1 MDERRLT
8 YFLTVVDEGSV
19 TRAARRLRVAQPSLS
34 QALRAFE
41 SELGVQLFH
50 RIGRGLRLSTAG
62 EALIGPARRILRAI
76 DEARNAITGV
86 LELQT
91 GTLEIAALATL
102 AVDPMA
108 GLIGRFRA
116 RYPGVEVHVL
126 EPESAD
132 EISTLVREG
141 ACELAAT
148 HIPVSRSQL
157 IAHPLGE
164 QELHFVLPP
173 DMPADERPLGARE
186 LARTP
191 LVVSPPGTST
201 RMLLEQALAAVGVT
215 PQIAVQTAAREAIIP
230 LVLAGAGAALLP
242 APLAQEAQ
250 RRGAT
255 VRSARPPITRTVG
268 LIHRQGPLS
277 PAADAFLSIAASQLP
292 QFEQPRASPHKPNRI
307 AAAEIKGITS

>member
-1 MDERRLT
+1 MDERRLR
-8 YFLTVVDEGSV
+8 YFLGVVEEGSV
-19 TRAARRLRVAQPSLS
+19 TRAAHRLHVAQPSLS

-41 SELGVQLFH
+41 AELGVQLFD
-50 RIGRGLRLSTAG
+50 RVGRGLQLSTAG
-62 EALIGPARRILRAI
+62 AALTGPARRVLRSI

-86 LELQT
+86 LELKT
-91 GTLEIAALATL
+91 GTLEMAALATL

-108 GLIGRFRA
+108 GLIGRYRA
-116 RYPGVEVHVL
+116 RYPGVEVRVI

-132 EISTLVREG
+132 HVGALVRDG
-141 ACELAAT
+141 ACELGAA
-148 HIPVSRSQL
+148 HLPLPRDQL

-164 QELHFVLPP
+164 QELQFVLPP
-173 DMPADERPLGARE
+173 HAAADQRPLGARE

-215 PQIAVQTAAREAIIP
+215 PQIAVQTAAREAIVP

-242 APLAQEAQ
+242 EPLASEAR

-255 VRSARPPITRTVG
+255 VRSARPRITRTVG
-268 LIHRQGPLS
+268 LIHRRGPLS
-277 PAADAFLSIAASQLP
+277 AAGSAFLALA
-292 QFEQPRASPHKPNRI
+292 
-307 AAAEIKGITS
+307 TD

>member
-1 MDERRLT
+1 MDERRLR
-8 YFLTVVDEGSV
+8 YFLAVVDEGSV
-19 TRAARRLRVAQPSLS
+19 TRAAERLRVAQPSLS

-50 RIGRGLRLSTAG
+50 RVGRGLRLSTAG
-62 EALIGPARRILRAI
+62 DALVGPARQILRAI
-76 DEARNAITGV
+76 EEARHAISGV
-86 LELQT
+86 LELQA

-108 GLIGRFRA
+108 DMIGRYRA
-116 RYPGVEVHVL
+116 RYPGVEVRVL

-132 EISTLVREG
+132 QVSAQVREG
-141 ACELAAT
+141 ACELGAA
-148 HIPVSRSQL
+148 HLPLPRDQL
-157 IAHPLGE
+157 ISHPLGK
-164 QELHFVLPP
+164 QELQFVLPP
-173 DMPADERPLGARE
+173 DTPADERPLGARE

-215 PQIAVQTAAREAIIP
+215 PRIAVQTAAREAIIP

-242 APLAQEAQ
+242 APLAAEAR

-255 VRSARPPITRTVG
+255 VRSARPPISRTVG
-268 LIHRQGPLS
+268 LIHRRGPLS
-277 PAADAFLSIAASQLP
+277 PAAGAFLELALP
-292 QFEQPRASPHKPNRI
+292 
-307 AAAEIKGITS
+307 